1 MPLRSRAGDYFVRV
15 VSCRQPGPRG
25 RREDAALTNFK
36 EEKSVL
42 NPLFVL
48 AAATAKVVPSAAVTL
63 APAGAVPP
71 NAPIVPQPEPKTAI
85 AMHAGW
91 LTHGIAGIFVLAAI
105 SLIFLLAIQT
115 TKQEG
120 LTGTIG
126 GRVESAYHGRLGAEE
141 QLKRLT
147 GFVAVV
153 FVVSAFVLSLTGI

>member
-1 MPLRSRAGDYFVRV
+1 M
-15 VSCRQPGPRG
+15 
-25 RREDAALTNFK
+25 
-36 EEKSVL
+36 

-48 AAATAKVVPSAAVTL
+48 AAATAKVLPSAAATL
-63 APAGAVPP
+63 PAGAVPP
-71 NAPIVPQPEPKTAI
+71 PNAPVVPQVEPKTAI
-85 AMHAGW
+85 ALHAGW

-105 SLIFLLAIQT
+105 ALIFLLAIQT

-126 GRVESAYHGRLGAEE
+126 GRVESSYHGRLGAEE

>member
-1 MPLRSRAGDYFVRV
+1 M
-15 VSCRQPGPRG
+15 
-25 RREDAALTNFK
+25 
-36 EEKSVL
+36 

-48 AAATAKVVPSAAVTL
+48 AAVTAKVLPSAAATL
-63 APAGAVPP
+63 PPGLVPP
-71 NAPIVPQPEPKTAI
+71 NAPIVPPQAQPRTAI

-91 LTHGIAGIFVLAAI
+91 LTHGLAGIFVLSAI

-126 GRVESAYHGRLGAEE
+126 GRVESSYHGRLGADE